1 MAQHAVRGIRR
12 YRRREVQE
20 RDNPSPSS
28 LTGVGVGL
36 IWNPVREFFAEL
48 YFAKGLDDVPDPPS
62 SHLQDES
69 LYFRLIYRPSWF
81 Q

>member
-1 MAQHAVRGIRR
+1 
-12 YRRREVQE
+12 
-20 RDNPSPSS
+20 
-28 LTGVGVGL
+28 
-36 IWNPVREFFAEL
+36 VREFFAEL